1 MGSFI
6 PLLGFIFVHVFISFV
21 SLTFLIRL
29 KKYDGVIFVVV
40 CNITSLFW
48 VLTWMMWWTEVAQ
61 VAKIGKS
68 SPKLN
73 ICTNNA
79 FERMK
84 LAPNEAINLF
94 VVVGRIRVIT

>member
-48 VLTWMMWWTEVAQ
+48 VLT
-61 VAKIGKS
+61 
-68 SPKLN
+68 
-73 ICTNNA
+73 
-79 FERMK
+79 
-84 LAPNEAINLF
+84 
-94 VVVGRIRVIT
+94 